1 MEIDDFFELMQGSYS
16 HSKSYWT
23 LKDKYYLE
31 FNNDLVAGDKV
42 YIRKGYNEGVAITK
56 SYLESLQCTRV
67 NKIEEAD
74 KIVDHRPYFGLTNE
88 KPESVPFGVL
98 NRRKYVNLNEF
109 VQALR
114 KFKVES
120 KPKIEFTPELYLGI
134 AQMLADPE
142 NKVNVKIA
150 AHGLM
155 TIDWTGIEL
164 LLHAITL
171 YHHNSIFGGK
181 LSKLNGW
188 SDFANSYK
196 LDWKTREPSATRL
209 LDSLM
214 VTNITIEQINLIK
227 LIKQ

>member
-1 MEIDDFFELMQGSYS
+1 MEVDDFFELHHGYS
-16 HSKSYWT
+16 KPYWI
-23 LKDKYYLE
+23 LKNNAYFE

-42 YIRKGYNEGVAITK
+42 YINKSYNQGVAITK
-56 SYLESLQCTRV
+56 SYLEFLGCSRVTR
-67 NKIEEAD
+67 IEEAD
-74 KIVDHRPYFGLTNE
+74 KIVDHQPYIGMTE
-88 KPESVPFGVL
+88 AKPKEVPFEVL
-98 NRRKYVNLNEF
+98 NRHKYVDLNKF
-109 VQALR
+109 IRAVR
-114 KFKVES
+114 KFRVDT

-134 AQMLADPE
+134 AQMLAAED
-142 NKVNVKIA
+142 KTNVKIA

-171 YHHNSIFGGK
+171 YHHNSIYEGN